1 MAANDPITALE
12 YNNIRSIVN
21 PIVGIASTGYGR
33 TLLSGTVVGG
43 STVGVS
49 DRVTAQQ
56 HEDLFLDLQSC
67 HVHQYG
73 SINGAIAIGG
83 IAADTEIEWQDVV
96 DLNTIASATTS
107 FNHVTT
113 DFPSAN
119 FTTDLLRTNGGASC
133 SSSRSTAW
141 GTGATASIN
150 HQVTIDFGTNLAF
163 RHFLNAGGE
172 IRFDASLTG
181 GTSGTA
187 NTKDWDWA
195 QILSAMGTIR
205 FGLVGTNW
213 RTESVGGTGTGSLI
227 AQASLASS
235 GSPTTLIFTKQG
247 GVTVGNPSIGDPTG
261 TTIYD
266 DNEYTIRAGL
276 NSAFASATQLI
287 FNIVFNDADTGTGGQ
302 SGYPGE
308 TEIGDLIDES
318 VGGTTTSNVY
328 TYSPDSEFTI
338 DVTTYTAIRW
348 QYPGQSR
355 YAPIGTINSNL

>member
-12 YNNIRSIVN
+12 YNNIRGIMS
-21 PIVGIASTGYGR
+21 PIVGTASTGYGR
-33 TLLSGTVVGG
+33 TLLSNNVVGG
-43 STVGVS
+43 STPGVS

-56 HEDLFLDLQSC
+56 QEDLFLDIQAGY
-67 HVHQYG
+67 VHQNAA
-73 SINGAIAIGG
+73 INGALTLGDL
-83 IAADTEIEWQDVV
+83 AADTLVEWQDIV
-96 DLNTIASATTS
+96 DFNTMANDLTT

-119 FTTDLLRTNGGASC
+119 FTTDLLRTSGGASC

-150 HQVTIDFGTNLAF
+150 HQVTIEFGTNAAF

-181 GTSGTA
+181 GTSATA

-227 AQASLASS
+227 AQASLASG

-247 GVTVGNPSIGDPTG
+247 GVTVGNPGIGDPTG

-302 SGYPGE
+302 DGYPGE
-308 TEIGDLIDES
+308 TEIGTPIDEP

-338 DVTTYTAIRW
+338 GVTTYTAIRW